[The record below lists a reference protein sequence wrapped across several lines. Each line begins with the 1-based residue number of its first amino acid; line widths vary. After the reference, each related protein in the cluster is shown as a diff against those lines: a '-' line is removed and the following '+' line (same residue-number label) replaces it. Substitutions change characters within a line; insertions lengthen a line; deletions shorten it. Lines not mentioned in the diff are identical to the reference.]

1 MKPTNKTIFE
11 RGIGR
16 PSMMTFIF
24 LAGSY
29 LVTGQIIPGVV

>member
-16 PSMMTFIF
+16 PSMMAFML

-29 LVTGQIIPGVV
+29 AITGQIIPGVL